1 MKVLDNS
8 GNGYVSWSVDAEQWV
23 LSSGLRPAVVS
34 MSLGVI
40 GVGVQVQ
47 GILIDAAVGWGQSWL
62 FEKPAVS
69 GFLDKKDCSLRLSA
83 VFIIRA
89 TYY

>member
-1 MKVLDNS
+1 
-8 GNGYVSWSVDAEQWV
+8 
-23 LSSGLRPAVVS
+23 

-47 GILIDAAVGWGQSWL
+47 GILIDAAVAGWGQSWL

-89 TYY
+89 TLY